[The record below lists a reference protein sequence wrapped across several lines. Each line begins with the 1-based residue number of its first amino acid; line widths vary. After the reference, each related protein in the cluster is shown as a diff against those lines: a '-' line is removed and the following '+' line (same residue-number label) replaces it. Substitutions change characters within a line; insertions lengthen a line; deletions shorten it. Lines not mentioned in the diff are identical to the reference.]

1 MPQPFI
7 LNLEHRKFQL
17 PAVKGGKTQEEKE
30 KKDKAKNLLSV
41 CNYQNDLSLTY
52 TMVNRLPVAIM

>member
-1 MPQPFI
+1 M
-7 LNLEHRKFQL
+7 
-17 PAVKGGKTQEEKE
+17 EEKLRKKK
-30 KKDKAKNLLSV
+30 KKDIAKNLLSV